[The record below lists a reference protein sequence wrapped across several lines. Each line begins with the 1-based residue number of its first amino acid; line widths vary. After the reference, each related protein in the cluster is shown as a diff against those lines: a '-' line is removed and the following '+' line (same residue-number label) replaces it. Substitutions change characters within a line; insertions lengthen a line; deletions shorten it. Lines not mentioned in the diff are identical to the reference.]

1 MGRELSLLERLAA
14 SGQERGVLRSRPSAE
29 EDIDARM
36 ESVRRNIIRLLNA
49 RQGMSETAPDYGMP
63 ALADLL
69 ADSADVVHRVQEA
82 IRTTIDKYEPRLR
95 QVRVSH
101 SPAADEHQTLVFRI
115 DGMLTSRSGNQRVWY
130 QTAIAPGGNL
140 EVSG

>member
-14 SGQERGVLRSRPSAE
+14 GGQEGGTLRGRPSAE
-29 EDIDARM
+29 DDLEARM

-49 RQGMSETAPDYGMP
+49 RQGMSETVPDYGMP

-69 ADSADVVHRVQEA
+69 ADSENVVRRVQEA
-82 IRTTIDKYEPRLR
+82 IRTTIEKYEPRLR

-101 SPAADEHQTLVFRI
+101 SPDAGDRQTLVFRI
-115 DGMLTSRSGNQRVWY
+115 DGVLTSPNGQQRVWY

-140 EVSG
+140 EVTG